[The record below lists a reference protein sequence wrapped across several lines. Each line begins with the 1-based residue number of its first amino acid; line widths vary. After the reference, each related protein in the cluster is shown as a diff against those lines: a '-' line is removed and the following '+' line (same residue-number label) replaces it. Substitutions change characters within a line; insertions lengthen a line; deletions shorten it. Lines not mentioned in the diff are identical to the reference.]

1 MNPVLFA
8 RVHFD
13 TFFDLKKW
21 RENWWHVRVF
31 SFTIERR
38 LFQTG
43 LIRFLNFS
51 IFDDTHFDA
60 SQLLHLKQDPYRGG
74 DIYQSL
80 VYLLFF
86 WKVVPT
92 RLRNKNIF
100 FKPNFIL
107 TLINHLWVVA
117 SDKLV
122 LIFYV
127 SLIIRIYFIL
137 PVVPFFTLTWSTLV
151 KEINNRTVG
160 TVITKFERF
169 LRLTLI
175 LFCILWSPQL
185 IYWSHLGSCGSLSWS
200 LTMHEVRSHR
210 QINIE
215 KTKITKKEA
224 GVRPILNKPMLMLTS
239 SLFHKVLWKE
249 SENQK
254 SSKTKISIFIWW
266 EI

>member
-1 MNPVLFA
+1 M
-8 RVHFD
+8 
-13 TFFDLKKW
+13 
-21 RENWWHVRVF
+21 
-31 SFTIERR
+31 
-38 LFQTG
+38 
-43 LIRFLNFS
+43 
-51 IFDDTHFDA
+51 
-60 SQLLHLKQDPYRGG
+60 
-74 DIYQSL
+74 
-80 VYLLFF
+80 
-86 WKVVPT
+86 
-92 RLRNKNIF
+92 
-100 FKPNFIL
+100 